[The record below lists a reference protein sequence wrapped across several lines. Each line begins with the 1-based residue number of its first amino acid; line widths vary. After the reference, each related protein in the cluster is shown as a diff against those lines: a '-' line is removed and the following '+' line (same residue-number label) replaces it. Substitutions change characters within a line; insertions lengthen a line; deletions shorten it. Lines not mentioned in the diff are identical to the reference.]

1 VADDDRFR
9 PRPGRP
15 RAKSGDRIP
24 RFTTK
29 VLRAVSRAGPGA
41 QAGSGLGRGRRTL
54 RMARGQVAAKVAGQA
69 LGPKSRRVV
78 IKARLVNLKRAGP
91 RSTST
96 HIRYLEREGVTRD
109 WAPGQ
114 AYGAVDDVVD
124 THEFEERGREDRH
137 QFRFIV
143 SPEDAE
149 DIGELRGF
157 TRQLMDQMERD
168 LGTKLEWIAVD
179 HWDTDNPHTHIV
191 LRGKDDSGKDLI
203 IAPEYI
209 SHGMQARARE
219 LATEWLG
226 IRTEQ
231 EIRQSLIREG
241 TQERWTS
248 LDTQIARQV
257 DSGRIDLS
265 AAALA
270 RGGYDR
276 SLLVGRLRHLATMG
290 LAERVA
296 ADTWTVAPD
305 TEHTLRTL
313 SERGDIIRTMQRAL
327 GQAQRELVIFDP
339 KQSKPIIGRIA
350 DKGLTDELSDRTYVI
365 VDGIDG
371 RAHYARLAA
380 NIDIADL
387 PMGGVVE
394 LRGVTEPRRV
404 DRSIA
409 EMAIDGVYR
418 TETARQRLA
427 EAIPAVRN
435 PASVIDAQVRRLEAL
450 CRGNVVERLADGVW
464 RMPTDLPERGMRYD
478 RTRLSGVQPT
488 VRALLPV
495 ERQIRALGATWLDE
509 QLTKQSAPQSVI
521 GFGATVQSAL
531 DDRKMFLVEHGLAER
546 RGQGIVIAADLLST
560 LRTKELES
568 VGRTIEVDTGL
579 VYRPTPDGHRVTG
592 TYRRSLTLASG
603 RFAVLENGVEF
614 SLVPWRPVIESRL
627 GQSMSVVVRGP
638 TASWDISRGVSR

>member
-1 VADDDRFR
+1 M
-9 PRPGRP
+9 G
-15 RAKSGDRIP
+15 
-24 RFTTK
+24 
-29 VLRAVSRAGPGA
+29 
-41 QAGSGLGRGRRTL
+41 
-54 RMARGQVAAKVAGQA
+54 RGQVAAKVAGQA

-96 HIRYLEREGVTRD
+96 HLRYLEREGVTRD
-109 WAPGQ
+109 GAAGH
-114 AYGAVDDVVD
+114 AYSAMDDAVE
-124 THEFEERGREDRH
+124 TKEFEERGREDRH

-149 DIGELRGF
+149 DIGELRAF

-191 LRGKDDSGKDLI
+191 LRGKDDAGKDLI
-203 IAPEYI
+203 IVPDYI
-209 SHGMQARARE
+209 SRGMQARAGE

-231 EIRQSLIREG
+231 EIRQSLTREV

-257 DSGRIDLS
+257 DLGRIDLN

-270 RGGYDR
+270 REGYDR
-276 SLLVGRLRHLATMG
+276 SLLVGRLRHLGTMG
-290 LAERVA
+290 LAERIG
-296 ADTWTVAPD
+296 ADTWAVAPNA
-305 TEHTLRTL
+305 EHTLRTL

-339 KQSKPIIGRIA
+339 KRSKPVIGRIA

-365 VDGIDG
+365 IDGIDG

-380 NIDIADL
+380 NVDIADL
-387 PMGGVVE
+387 PTGGVVE

-404 DRSIA
+404 DRSIT

-418 TETARQRLA
+418 TESARQRLA

-435 PASVIDAQVRRLEAL
+435 PASVIDAHVRRLEAL
-450 CRGNVVERLADGVW
+450 RRGNVVQRLEDGVW
-464 RMPTDLPERGMRYD
+464 RLPRDLPESAMRYD
-478 RTRLSGVQPT
+478 QSRLSGVQPV
-488 VRALLPV
+488 VRSHLPV

-509 QLTKQSAPQSVI
+509 QLTRDTAPQSTV
-521 GFGATVQSAL
+521 GFGATVQRAL
-531 DDRKMFLVEHGLAER
+531 DDRKVILVEQGLAER
-546 RGQGIVIAADLLST
+546 RGEEIVIVRNLLST
-560 LRTKELES
+560 LRAKELES
-568 VGRTIEVDTGL
+568 TARRIESDTGL
-579 VYRPTPDGHRVTG
+579 VYRPIPDGDRASG
-592 TYRRSLTLASG
+592 TYRRSLLLASG
-603 RFAVLENGVEF
+603 RFAMIDDGMGF
-614 SLVPWRPVIESRL
+614 SLVPWRPVIEARL
-627 GQSMSVVVRGP
+627 GQSVSAIVRGP
-638 TASWDISRGVSR
+638 TVSWDIGRGLSR

>member
-1 VADDDRFR
+1 MADDDRFR

-15 RAKSGDRIP
+15 RAKGGDRIP

-29 VLRAVSRAGPGA
+29 VLRAVSRAGPSA
-41 QAGSGLGRGRRTL
+41 QPGGGLGRSRRTL
-54 RMARGQVAAKVAGQA
+54 RMGRGQVAAKVAGQA
-69 LGPKSRRVV
+69 LCPKSRRVV

-96 HIRYLEREGVTRD
+96 HIRYLEREGVTREG
-109 WAPGQ
+109 APGQ
-114 AYGAVDDVVD
+114 AYNTMDDAAD
-124 THEFEERGREDRH
+124 TREFEERGRGDRH

-143 SPEDAE
+143 SPEDGE
-149 DIGELRGF
+149 DIGELRTF
-157 TRQLMDQMERD
+157 TRQLMEQMERD
-168 LGTKLEWIAVD
+168 LGTKLEWVAVG
-179 HWDTDNPHTHIV
+179 HWDTDDPHTHIV
-191 LRGKDDSGKDLI
+191 LRGKDDAGKDLI
-203 IAPEYI
+203 IAPDYI
-209 SHGMQARARE
+209 SRGMQARARE

-231 EIRQSLIREG
+231 EIRQSLIREV

-270 RGGYDR
+270 RAGYDR
-276 SLLVGRLRHLATMG
+276 SLLVGRLRHLAIMG

-327 GQAQRELVIFDP
+327 GQAQREMMIFDP
-339 KQSKPIIGRIA
+339 KRSKPVIGRIA

-380 NIDIADL
+380 NVDIADL

-409 EMAIDGVYR
+409 ELAIDGVYR

-427 EAIPAVRN
+427 EAIPAVRTST
-435 PASVIDAQVRRLEAL
+435 SVIDAHIRRLEAL
-450 CRGNVVERLADGVW
+450 RRGNVVERLGDGVW
-464 RMPTDLPERGMRYD
+464 RVPRDLPENAMHYD
-478 RTRLSGVQPT
+478 QSRLSGVQP
-488 VRALLPV
+488 VIRSYLPI
-495 ERQIRALGATWLDE
+495 ERQVRALGATWLDE
-509 QLTKQSAPQSVI
+509 QLTRDSAPQLSV
-521 GFGATVQSAL
+521 GFGATVQRAL

-546 RGQGIVIAADLLST
+546 CGQHIVLARNLLST

-568 VGRTIEVDTGL
+568 TARRIESDTGL
-579 VYRPTPDGHRVTG
+579 VYRSTPDGDRVSG
-592 TYRRSLTLASG
+592 TYRRSLLLASG
-603 RFAVLENGVEF
+603 RFAMIDDGVGF
-614 SLVPWRPVIESRL
+614 SLVPWRPVIEARL
-627 GQSMSVVVRGP
+627 GQSVSAIVRGP
-638 TASWDISRGVSR
+638 TVSWDIGRKFSR

>member
-1 VADDDRFR
+1 M
-9 PRPGRP
+9 G
-15 RAKSGDRIP
+15 
-24 RFTTK
+24 
-29 VLRAVSRAGPGA
+29 
-41 QAGSGLGRGRRTL
+41 
-54 RMARGQVAAKVAGQA
+54 RGQVAAKVAGQG

-96 HIRYLEREGVTRD
+96 HIRYLKREGVTRD
-109 WAPGQ
+109 GAPGQ

-149 DIGELRGF
+149 DIGDLRAF

-191 LRGKDDSGKDLI
+191 LRGKDDAGKDLI
-203 IAPEYI
+203 IAPDYI

-226 IRTEQ
+226 LRTEQ
-231 EIRQSLIREG
+231 EIRQSLIREV

-248 LDTQIARQV
+248 LDAQISRQV
-257 DSGRIDLS
+257 NLGRIDLG

-270 RGGYDR
+270 RTGYDR

-290 LAERVA
+290 LAERVS

-313 SERGDIIRTMQRAL
+313 SERGDIIRTMQRAM

-339 KQSKPIIGRIA
+339 KRSQPVIGRIA
-350 DKGLTDELSDRTYVI
+350 NKGLADELSDRTYVI

-380 NIDIADL
+380 NVDIADL

-427 EAIPAVRN
+427 DAIPAVRN

-450 CRGNVVERLADGVW
+450 RRGTVVERLGDGAW
-464 RMPTDLPERGMRYD
+464 RVPQDLPETAMRYD
-478 RTRLSGVQPT
+478 QSRFSGAQPLI
-488 VRALLPV
+488 RSHLPV

-509 QLTKQSAPQSVI
+509 QLTRDSAPQSSV
-521 GFGATVQSAL
+521 GFGATAQRAL
-531 DDRKMFLVEHGLAER
+531 EDRKVFLVEQGLAER
-546 RGQGIVIAADLLST
+546 RGQHIVLARNLLST
-560 LRTKELES
+560 LRAKELQTAARIIES
-568 VGRTIEVDTGL
+568 DTGL
-579 VYRPTPDGHRVTG
+579 VYRPTPDGDRVSG
-592 TYRRSLTLASG
+592 TYRRSLLLASG
-603 RFAVLENGVEF
+603 RFAMIDNGVGF
-614 SLVPWRPVIESRL
+614 SLVPWRPVIEARL
-627 GQSMSVVVRGP
+627 GQSVSAIVRGP
-638 TASWDISRGVSR
+638 VVSWEIWRGLSR

>member
-1 VADDDRFR
+1 M
-9 PRPGRP
+9 G
-15 RAKSGDRIP
+15 
-24 RFTTK
+24 
-29 VLRAVSRAGPGA
+29 
-41 QAGSGLGRGRRTL
+41 
-54 RMARGQVAAKVAGQA
+54 RGQVAAKVAGQA

-91 RSTST
+91 RSTLT
-96 HIRYLEREGVTRD
+96 HTRYLEREGVTREGE
-109 WAPGQ
+109 PGQ
-114 AYGAVDDVVD
+114 AYSAMNDAAE
-124 THEFEERGREDRH
+124 TKEFEERGREDRH

-143 SPEDAE
+143 SPEDGE
-149 DIGELRGF
+149 DIGELRSF

-179 HWDTDNPHTHIV
+179 HWDTDDPHTHVV
-191 LRGKDDSGKDLI
+191 LRGKDDASKDLI
-203 IAPEYI
+203 IAPDYI
-209 SHGMQARARE
+209 SRGMQARARE

-231 EIRQSLIREG
+231 EIRQSLIREV
-241 TQERWTS
+241 TQERWNS

-270 RGGYDR
+270 RAGYDR
-276 SLLVGRLRHLATMG
+276 SLLVGRLRHLAILG

-339 KQSKPIIGRIA
+339 KRSKPVIGRIA

-409 EMAIDGVYR
+409 EIAIDGVYR
-418 TETARQRLA
+418 TETARHRLA
-427 EAIPAVRN
+427 EEIPAVRN
-435 PASVIDAQVRRLEAL
+435 PTSVIDAHVRRLEAL
-450 CRGNVVERLADGVW
+450 RRGNVVERLGDGVW
-464 RMPTDLPERGMRYD
+464 RVPRDLPESAMRYD
-478 RTRLSGVQPT
+478 QSRVSGVQPV
-488 VRALLPV
+488 VRSHLPV
-495 ERQIRALGATWLDE
+495 ERQVRAVGATWLDE
-509 QLTKQSAPQSVI
+509 QLTRSSAPLSSV
-521 GFGATVQSAL
+521 GFGAMAQRAL
-531 DDRKMFLVEHGLAER
+531 DGRVLFLVEQGLAER
-546 RGQGIVIAADLLST
+546 RGRHIVLARNLLST
-560 LRTKELES
+560 LRTKEQEFTARRTES
-568 VGRTIEVDTGL
+568 DTGL
-579 VYRPTPDGHRVTG
+579 VYRPTADGDRISG
-592 TYRRSLTLASG
+592 TYRRSLLLASG
-603 RFAVLENGVEF
+603 RFAMIDDGVGF
-614 SLVPWRPVIESRL
+614 SLVPWRPVIEARL
-627 GQSMSVVVRGP
+627 GQSVAATVRGQ
-638 TASWDISRGVSR
+638 TVSWDIGRSLSR